1 MSPLHPLSRTAKE
14 RIMNYKALALLCGS
28 LIATTGWTADKDKT
42 SKQESIGLGS
52 GAVIGAA
59 AGGPIGL
66 ILGAAFG
73 GWLGDRFHNE
83 KSARLAADERYED
96 TQGQNVALRNRL
108 AGSELKVAQAESE
121 LDRER
126 STHRSELQQ
135 ALAIEVF
142 FRTED
147 SSLSGDTE
155 ERLAQLAQF
164 IAPMDGTVIHLEGHA
179 DGRGDEKYNA
189 ELSAARAGA
198 VRDALLR
205 GGLAPERV
213 VLHAEGESHST
224 ATQGDVD
231 GMAFERRVQMR
242 IVDIDAD
249 INRVAQSD

>member
-1 MSPLHPLSRTAKE
+1 
-14 RIMNYKALALLCGS
+14 MNYTALAVLSAS
-28 LIATTGWTADKDKT
+28 LAAAPAWSAEKGKA

-59 AGGPIGL
+59 AGGPIGF

-73 GWLGDRFHNE
+73 GWLGDRFHHE
-83 KSARLAADERYED
+83 KSERLAADARYED
-96 TQGQNVALRNRL
+96 VKTQNVALQGRL
-108 AGSELKVAQAESE
+108 SGSEIKVARMESQ
-121 LDRER
+121 LDIER

-155 ERLAQLAQF
+155 ERLAHLAQF

-179 DGRGDEKYNA
+179 DGRGDDKYNA

-224 ATQGDVD
+224 APQEDVD

-249 INRVAQSD
+249 INRVAQSE